1 MEPKPFIIRHP
12 FVTDSYTL
20 YYLAGSMNKI
30 TTLLLWLSFCLP
42 ALASLSAAVAQTTSK
57 PAAPAAVAVD
67 IDLATAYAAD
77 NFQTRNIQQFA
88 DDVRTASE
96 GRVNIR
102 VHPGGRLLKPAE
114 IFSGVRNGKA
124 EAGEVI
130 MSSLEKE
137 ELLFGMD
144 SLPFIVSGYEDA
156 RRMWTAARPAVEKA
170 MDNRGLMVLY
180 AVPWPPQNLYSAE
193 QVDTIRSFRGRTMR
207 VYNPTTERI
216 AELVGARSVSVQ
228 VVDLAKAIAARR
240 VELMLTSSW
249 TGVDTKAWR
258 TLDYYYKVNAW
269 LPKNMVF
276 IRKDVFGRLTA
287 ADRKVMRDAAK
298 VAEARGWQM
307 SQESDLGYEKQLA
320 ANHVKVLGMDF
331 MIRSYLDR
339 VGETVAREWLKKA
352 GTTELQVLLKYTT
365 ERSLK

>member
-1 MEPKPFIIRHP
+1 MKPL
-12 FVTDSYTL
+12 VTLLTA
-20 YYLAGSMNKI
+20 LANPMNMI
-30 TTLLLWLSFCLP
+30 TTHLLRQFACSYRRAIIATMLCF
-42 ALASLSAAVAQTTSK
+42 LASTSIS
-57 PAAPAAVAVD
+57 AAPAPPAAVVD

-77 NFQTRNIQQFA
+77 NFQTRNLQQFA
-88 DDVRTASE
+88 DDVKTATE

-102 VHPGGRLLKPAE
+102 LHPGGRLLKPAE
-114 IFSGVRNGKA
+114 IFNGVRNGKA

-144 SLPFIVSGYEDA
+144 SLPFIVSGYDDA
-156 RRMWTAARPAVEKA
+156 RRMWAASRPAVEKA
-170 MDNRGLMVLY
+170 MDKRGLTVLY

-193 QVDTIRSFRGRTMR
+193 QVDTIRDFSGRAMR

-216 AELVGARSVSVQ
+216 AEIVGARGVTVQ
-228 VVDLAKAIAARR
+228 VVDLSKAIAAKR

-249 TGVDTKAWR
+249 TGVDTRAWR
-258 TLDYYYKVNAW
+258 ALNYYYKVNAW

-276 IRKDVFGRLTA
+276 IRKDVVERLSVP
-287 ADRKVMRDAAK
+287 DRKILKDAAR
-298 VAEARGWQM
+298 VAEVRGWQM
-307 SQESDLGYEKQLA
+307 SQDSDLGYEKQLI

-352 GTTELQVLLKYTT
+352 GLTELQVLLKYTT

>member
-1 MEPKPFIIRHP
+1 
-12 FVTDSYTL
+12 
-20 YYLAGSMNKI
+20 MNKC
-30 TTLLLWLSFCLP
+30 TTLLLRLSICLAFFIVIP
-42 ALASLSAAVAQTTSK
+42 ADAARAASG
-57 PAAPAAVAVD
+57 PAAARPAAID

-77 NFQTRNIQQFA
+77 NFHTRNIEQFA
-88 DDVRTASE
+88 DDVRAASE

-102 VHPGGRLLKPAE
+102 VHAGGRLLKPTD

-130 MSSLEKE
+130 MSSLQKE

-144 SLPFIVSGYEDA
+144 SLPFIVSGYDDA
-156 RRMWTAARPAVEKA
+156 KRMWAAARPAVEQA
-170 MDNRGLMVLY
+170 MDKRDLMVLY
-180 AVPWPPQNLYSAE
+180 AVPWPPQNLYSVE
-193 QVDTIRSFRGRTMR
+193 QVDTIRDFSGRAMR

-216 AELVGARSVSVQ
+216 AELVGARTVTVQ
-228 VVDLAKAIAARR
+228 AVDLSKAISGKR
-240 VELMLTSSW
+240 VELMLTSSG

-258 TLDYYYKVNAW
+258 AMNYYYKVNAW

-276 IRKDVFGRLTA
+276 IRKEAFGRLTP
-287 ADRKVMRDAAK
+287 ADRKVMLDAAR
-298 VAEARGWQM
+298 VAEARGWQL
-307 SQESDLGYEKQLA
+307 SQESDLGFEKQLA
-320 ANHVKVLGMDF
+320 ANRIKVAGMDF

>member
-1 MEPKPFIIRHP
+1 
-12 FVTDSYTL
+12 
-20 YYLAGSMNKI
+20 MNKY
-30 TTLLLWLSFCLP
+30 TTLLLRLSICLP
-42 ALASLSAAVAQTTSK
+42 LLSIVPAASAQAALGAAVPR
-57 PAAPAAVAVD
+57 PAAID

-77 NFQTRNIQQFA
+77 NFHTRNIQQFA
-88 DDVRTASE
+88 DDVRAASE

-102 VHPGGRLLKPAE
+102 VHAGGRLLKPAD

-130 MSSLEKE
+130 MSTLQKE

-144 SLPFIVSGYEDA
+144 SLPFIVSGYDDA
-156 RRMWTAARPAVEKA
+156 KRMWTAARPAVEQA
-170 MDNRGLMVLY
+170 MDKRELMVLY
-180 AVPWPPQNLYSAE
+180 AVPWPPQNLYSVE
-193 QVDTIRSFRGRTMR
+193 QVDTIRDFSGRAMR

-216 AELVGARSVSVQ
+216 AELVGARTVSVQ
-228 VVDLAKAIAARR
+228 AVDLSKAISGKR
-240 VELMLTSSW
+240 VELMLTSSG

-258 TLDYYYKVNAW
+258 AMNYYYKVNAW

-276 IRKDVFGRLTA
+276 IRKEAFGRLTP
-287 ADRKVMRDAAK
+287 ADRKVMLDAAR
-298 VAEARGWQM
+298 VAEARGWQL
-307 SQESDLGYEKQLA
+307 SQESDLGFEKQLA
-320 ANHVKVLGMDF
+320 ANHIKVAGMDF

>member
-1 MEPKPFIIRHP
+1 MKTF
-12 FVTDSYTL
+12 
-20 YYLAGSMNKI
+20 
-30 TTLLLWLSFCLP
+30 TTLLLRLSICLP
-42 ALASLSAAVAQTTSK
+42 FFLNIAAASAQAVPGAAAAK
-57 PAAPAAVAVD
+57 PAVID

-77 NFQTRNIQQFA
+77 NFHTRNIQQFA
-88 DDVRTASE
+88 DDIRTASE

-102 VHPGGRLLKPAE
+102 VHAGGRLLKPTD

-130 MSSLEKE
+130 MSSLQKE

-144 SLPFIVSGYEDA
+144 SLPFIASGYDDA
-156 RRMWTAARPAVEKA
+156 KRMWIAARPAVEKA
-170 MDNRGLMVLY
+170 MDKRELKVLY

-193 QVDTIRSFRGRTMR
+193 QVDTIRDFSGRAMR
-207 VYNPTTERI
+207 VYSPTTERI
-216 AELVGARSVSVQ
+216 AELVGARAVSVQ
-228 VVDLAKAIAARR
+228 AVDLAKAIAAKR
-240 VELMLTSSW
+240 VELMLTSSG

-258 TLDYYYKVNAW
+258 AMNYYYKVNAW

-276 IRKDVFGRLTA
+276 IRKDAFDRLTM
-287 ADRKVMRDAAK
+287 ADRKLLLDAAK

-320 ANHVKVLGMDF
+320 TNHIKVSGMDF

-339 VGETVAREWLKKA
+339 VGENVAREWLKKA

>member
-1 MEPKPFIIRHP
+1 
-12 FVTDSYTL
+12 
-20 YYLAGSMNKI
+20 MNTI
-30 TTLLLWLSFCLP
+30 TTGLLRFSFCL
-42 ALASLSAAVAQTTSK
+42 SLLLNFSAASAQAGPK
-57 PAAPAAVAVD
+57 AAAATPPAAVVD

-102 VHPGGRLLKPAE
+102 VHPGGRLLKPSD
-114 IFSGVRNGKA
+114 IFAGVRHGKA

-156 RRMWTAARPAVEKA
+156 RRMWAAARPAVEKA
-170 MDNRGLMVLY
+170 MDARGLIVLY
-180 AVPWPPQNLYSAE
+180 AVPWPPQNLYSAG
-193 QVDTIRSFRGRTMR
+193 QVDTIRDFSGRTMR

-216 AELVGARSVSVQ
+216 AELVGARGVNVQ
-228 VVDLAKAIAARR
+228 VVDLAKAIGAKR

-258 TLDYYYKVNAW
+258 TLNYYYKVNAW

-276 IRKDVFGRLTA
+276 IRKEVFGRLTA
-287 ADRKVMRDAAK
+287 ADRKVVHDAAK

-339 VGETVAREWLKKA
+339 IGETVAREWLKKA

>member
-1 MEPKPFIIRHP
+1 
-12 FVTDSYTL
+12 
-20 YYLAGSMNKI
+20 MNKC
-30 TTLLLWLSFCLP
+30 TTLLLRLSICLAYFIVIP
-42 ALASLSAAVAQTTSK
+42 ADAARAASG
-57 PAAPAAVAVD
+57 PAAARPAAID

-77 NFQTRNIQQFA
+77 NFHTRNIEQFA
-88 DDVRTASE
+88 DDVRAASE

-102 VHPGGRLLKPAE
+102 VHAGGRLLKPTD

-130 MSSLEKE
+130 MSSLQKE

-144 SLPFIVSGYEDA
+144 SLPFIVSGYDDA
-156 RRMWTAARPAVEKA
+156 KRMWAAARPAVEQA
-170 MDNRGLMVLY
+170 MDKRDLMVLY
-180 AVPWPPQNLYSAE
+180 AVPWPPQNLYSVE
-193 QVDTIRSFRGRTMR
+193 QVDTIRDFSGRAMR

-216 AELVGARSVSVQ
+216 AELVGARTVAVQ
-228 VVDLAKAIAARR
+228 AVDLSKAISGKR
-240 VELMLTSSW
+240 VELMLTSSG

-258 TLDYYYKVNAW
+258 AMNYYYKVNAW

-276 IRKDVFGRLTA
+276 IRKEAFGRLTP
-287 ADRKVMRDAAK
+287 ADRKVMLDAAR
-298 VAEARGWQM
+298 VAEARGWQL
-307 SQESDLGYEKQLA
+307 SQESDLGFEKQLA
-320 ANHVKVLGMDF
+320 ANRIKVAGMDF

>member
-1 MEPKPFIIRHP
+1 
-12 FVTDSYTL
+12 
-20 YYLAGSMNKI
+20 MNSTGAHMYKI
-30 TTLLLWLSFCLP
+30 TTLLPRQS
-42 ALASLSAAVAQTTSK
+42 ASLLVLAVLAFAHFLSSPRTAV
-57 PAAPAAVAVD
+57 AAPAATVVD

-77 NFQTRNIQQFA
+77 NFQTRNLQQFA
-88 DDVRTASE
+88 DNVRTATE

-102 VHPGGRLLKPAE
+102 LHPGGRLLKPAE
-114 IFSGVRNGKA
+114 IFSGVRDGKA
-124 EAGEVI
+124 QAGEVI

-156 RRMWTAARPAVEKA
+156 RRMWTASRPAVEKS
-170 MDNRGLMVLY
+170 MDKHGLQVLY

-193 QVDTIRSFRGRTMR
+193 AVDTIRDFSGRAMR

-216 AELVGARSVSVQ
+216 AGLVGARAVSVQ
-228 VVDLAKAIAARR
+228 VVDLSKAIGANR

-258 TLDYYYKVNAW
+258 AMNYYYKVNAW

-276 IRKDVFGRLTA
+276 IRKDVFNSLSV
-287 ADRKVMRDAAK
+287 ADRKIVTDAAR

-307 SQESDLGYEKQLA
+307 SQESDLGYEKQLI
-320 ANHVKVLGMDF
+320 ANHIKVLGMDF

-352 GTTELQVLLKYTT
+352 GVTELQVLLKYTT

>member
-1 MEPKPFIIRHP
+1 MKTF
-12 FVTDSYTL
+12 
-20 YYLAGSMNKI
+20 
-30 TTLLLWLSFCLP
+30 TTLLLRLSICFPFFLNI
-42 ALASLSAAVAQTTSK
+42 AAATAQAMPGAAAAK
-57 PAAPAAVAVD
+57 PAVID

-77 NFQTRNIQQFA
+77 NFHTRNIQQFA
-88 DDVRTASE
+88 DDIRTASE

-102 VHPGGRLLKPAE
+102 VHAGGRLLKPTD

-130 MSSLEKE
+130 MSSLQKE

-144 SLPFIVSGYEDA
+144 SLPFIVSGYDDA
-156 RRMWTAARPAVEKA
+156 KRMWIAARPAVEKA
-170 MDNRGLMVLY
+170 MDKRELKVLY

-193 QVDTIRSFRGRTMR
+193 QVDTIRDFSGRAMR

-216 AELVGARSVSVQ
+216 AELVGARTVSVQ
-228 VVDLAKAIAARR
+228 AVDLSKAIAAKR
-240 VELMLTSSW
+240 VELMLTSSG

-258 TLDYYYKVNAW
+258 AMNYYYKVNAW

-276 IRKDVFGRLTA
+276 IRKEAYDRLTV
-287 ADRKVMRDAAK
+287 ADRKLLLDAAK

-307 SQESDLGYEKQLA
+307 SQESDLGFEKQLA
-320 ANHVKVLGMDF
+320 GNRIKVSGMDF

>member
-1 MEPKPFIIRHP
+1 
-12 FVTDSYTL
+12 
-20 YYLAGSMNKI
+20 MNKC
-30 TTLLLWLSFCLP
+30 TALLLRLSICLP
-42 ALASLSAAVAQTTSK
+42 LLSSIPAAWAQTATAAAVPR
-57 PAAPAAVAVD
+57 PAAID

-77 NFQTRNIQQFA
+77 NFHTRNIQQFA
-88 DDVRTASE
+88 DDVRAASE

-102 VHPGGRLLKPAE
+102 VHAGGRLLKPTD

-130 MSSLEKE
+130 MSSLQKE

-144 SLPFIVSGYEDA
+144 SLPFIVSGYDDA
-156 RRMWTAARPAVEKA
+156 KRMWTAARPAVEQA
-170 MDNRGLMVLY
+170 MDRRELMVLY
-180 AVPWPPQNLYSAE
+180 AVPWPPQNLYSVE
-193 QVDTIRSFRGRTMR
+193 QVDTIRDFSGRAMR

-216 AELVGARSVSVQ
+216 AELVGARTVSVQ
-228 VVDLAKAIAARR
+228 AVDLSKAISGKR
-240 VELMLTSSW
+240 VELMLTSSG

-258 TLDYYYKVNAW
+258 AMNYYYKVNAW

-276 IRKDVFGRLTA
+276 IRKEAFWRLA
-287 ADRKVMRDAAK
+287 PADRKVMLDAAR
-298 VAEARGWQM
+298 VAEARGWQL
-307 SQESDLGYEKQLA
+307 SQESDLGFEKQLA
-320 ANHVKVLGMDF
+320 ANRIKVAGMDF

>member
-1 MEPKPFIIRHP
+1 
-12 FVTDSYTL
+12 
-20 YYLAGSMNKI
+20 MNPTGEHMHKI
-30 TTLLLWLSFCLP
+30 TTLLLRQSAFLLVLAVLAVAHSLSF
-42 ALASLSAAVAQTTSK
+42 SRTTA
-57 PAAPAAVAVD
+57 AAPAATAVD

-77 NFQTRNIQQFA
+77 NFQTRNLQQFA
-88 DDVRTASE
+88 DNVRTATE

-102 VHPGGRLLKPAE
+102 LHPGGRLLKPAE
-114 IFSGVRNGKA
+114 IFSGVRDGKA
-124 EAGEVI
+124 QAGEVI

-156 RRMWTAARPAVEKA
+156 RRMWAASRPAVEKS
-170 MDNRGLMVLY
+170 MDKHGLLVLY

-193 QVDTIRSFRGRTMR
+193 AVDTIRDFSGRAMR

-216 AELVGARSVSVQ
+216 AGLVGARAVSVQ
-228 VVDLAKAIAARR
+228 VVDLSKAIAANR

-258 TLDYYYKVNAW
+258 ALNYYYKVNAW

-276 IRKDVFGRLTA
+276 IRKDVFNSLSA
-287 ADRKVMRDAAK
+287 ADRKIVTDAAR

-307 SQESDLGYEKQLA
+307 SQESDLGYEKQLI
-320 ANHVKVLGMDF
+320 ANRIKVLGMDF

-352 GTTELQVLLKYTT
+352 GVTELQVLLRYTT

>member
-1 MEPKPFIIRHP
+1 M
-12 FVTDSYTL
+12 
-20 YYLAGSMNKI
+20 
-30 TTLLLWLSFCLP
+30 LLLRLSICLP
-42 ALASLSAAVAQTTSK
+42 LFSIHAAVFAQAAS
-57 PAAPAAVAVD
+57 AVAPARPAVID

-77 NFQTRNIQQFA
+77 NFHTRNIQQFA
-88 DDVRTASE
+88 DDVRAASE

-102 VHPGGRLLKPAE
+102 VHAGGRLLKPTD

-130 MSSLEKE
+130 MSSLQKE

-144 SLPFIVSGYEDA
+144 SLPFIVSSYDDA
-156 RRMWTAARPAVEKA
+156 RRMWTAARPAVEQA
-170 MDNRGLMVLY
+170 MDKRELMVLY
-180 AVPWPPQNLYSAE
+180 AVPWPPQNLYAAE
-193 QVDTIRSFRGRTMR
+193 QVDTIRDFCGRAMR
-207 VYNPTTERI
+207 VYNPTNERI
-216 AELVGARSVSVQ
+216 AELVGARTVSVQ
-228 VVDLAKAIAARR
+228 AVDLSKAIAAKR
-240 VELMLTSSW
+240 VELMLTSSG

-258 TLDYYYKVNAW
+258 AMNFYYKVNAW

-276 IRKDVFGRLTA
+276 IRKEAFGRLTA
-287 ADRKVMRDAAK
+287 ADRKVMLDAAR
-298 VAEARGWQM
+298 VAEARGWQL
-307 SQESDLGYEKQLA
+307 SQESDLGNEKQLA
-320 ANHVKVLGMDF
+320 ANRIKVAGMDF

>member
-1 MEPKPFIIRHP
+1 
-12 FVTDSYTL
+12 
-20 YYLAGSMNKI
+20 MNKI
-30 TTLLLWLSFCLP
+30 TTRLIRHSIYP
-42 ALASLSAAVAQTTSK
+42 LASAILSAAICLSAV
-57 PAAPAAVAVD
+57 AAPAPVD

-77 NFQTRNIQQFA
+77 NFQTRNLQQFA
-88 DDVRTASE
+88 DDVKTATE

-102 VHPGGRLLKPAE
+102 LYPGGRLLKPTE
-114 IFSGVRNGKA
+114 IFNGVRNGKA
-124 EAGEVI
+124 QAGKVI

-144 SLPFIVSGYEDA
+144 SLPFITSGYEDA
-156 RRMWTAARPAVEKA
+156 RRMWAASRPAVEKS
-170 MDNRGLMVLY
+170 MEKRGLHVLY
-180 AVPWPPQNLYSAE
+180 AVPWPPQNLYAAE
-193 QVDTIRSFRGRTMR
+193 QVDTIRDFSGRAMR

-216 AELVGARSVSVQ
+216 AELVGGRAVSVQ
-228 VVDLAKAIAARR
+228 VVDLSKAIAARR

-258 TLDYYYKVNAW
+258 AMNYYYKVNAW

-276 IRKDVFGRLTA
+276 IRKDVFESLSA
-287 ADRKVMRDAAK
+287 ADRKIVSDGAR

-307 SQESDLGYEKQLA
+307 SQESDMGYEKQLA
-320 ANHVKVLGMDF
+320 ANHMKVLGMDF

-352 GTTELQVLLKYTT
+352 GVTELQVLLKYTT

>member
-1 MEPKPFIIRHP
+1 MKSTGEH
-12 FVTDSYTL
+12 
-20 YYLAGSMNKI
+20 MNKI
-30 TTLLLWLSFCLP
+30 TTRLLRHTICLL
-42 ALASLSAAVAQTTSK
+42 ALAIMAAAQCLFIGK
-57 PAAPAAVAVD
+57 FAAAAPAPATVD

-77 NFQTRNIQQFA
+77 NFQTRNLQQFA
-88 DDVRTASE
+88 DDVKTATE

-102 VHPGGRLLKPAE
+102 LYPGGRLLKPAE
-114 IFSGVRNGKA
+114 IFAGVRSGKA
-124 EAGEVI
+124 QAGEVI

-144 SLPFIVSGYEDA
+144 SLPFITSGYEDA
-156 RRMWTAARPAVEKA
+156 RRMWTASRPAVEKS
-170 MDNRGLMVLY
+170 MNKRGLQVLY
-180 AVPWPPQNLYSAE
+180 AVPWPPQNLYSID
-193 QVDTIRSFRGRTMR
+193 QVDTIRNFSGRAMR

-216 AELVGARSVSVQ
+216 AELVGARAVSVQ
-228 VVDLAKAIAARR
+228 VVDLSKAIAAKR

-258 TLDYYYKVNAW
+258 AMNYYYKVNAW

-276 IRKDVFGRLTA
+276 IRKDVLESLSPS
-287 ADRKVMRDAAK
+287 DRKIVNDAAR

-307 SQESDLGYEKQLA
+307 SQESDLGYEKQLT

-352 GTTELQVLLKYTT
+352 GVTELQVLLKYTS

>member
-1 MEPKPFIIRHP
+1 
-12 FVTDSYTL
+12 
-20 YYLAGSMNKI
+20 MNKC
-30 TTLLLWLSFCLP
+30 TTLLLRLSICLAFFIVIP
-42 ALASLSAAVAQTTSK
+42 ADAARAASG
-57 PAAPAAVAVD
+57 PAAARPAAID

-77 NFQTRNIQQFA
+77 NFHTRNIEQFA
-88 DDVRTASE
+88 DDVRAASE

-102 VHPGGRLLKPAE
+102 VHAGGRLLKPTD
-114 IFSGVRNGKA
+114 IFSGVRNDKA

-130 MSSLEKE
+130 MSSLQKE

-144 SLPFIVSGYEDA
+144 SLPFIVSGYDDA
-156 RRMWTAARPAVEKA
+156 KRMWAAARPAVEQA
-170 MDNRGLMVLY
+170 MDKRDLMVLY
-180 AVPWPPQNLYSAE
+180 AVPWPPQNLYSVE
-193 QVDTIRSFRGRTMR
+193 QVDTIRDFSGRAMR

-216 AELVGARSVSVQ
+216 AELVGARTVAVQ
-228 VVDLAKAIAARR
+228 AVDLSKAISGKR
-240 VELMLTSSW
+240 VELMLTSSG

-258 TLDYYYKVNAW
+258 AMNYYYKVNAW

-276 IRKDVFGRLTA
+276 IRKEAFGRLTP
-287 ADRKVMRDAAK
+287 ADRKVMLDAAR
-298 VAEARGWQM
+298 VAEARGWQL
-307 SQESDLGYEKQLA
+307 SQESDLGFEKQLA
-320 ANHVKVLGMDF
+320 ANRIKVAGMDF

>member
-1 MEPKPFIIRHP
+1 
-12 FVTDSYTL
+12 
-20 YYLAGSMNKI
+20 MNNI
-30 TTLLLWLSFCLP
+30 TTLQVRQSICLLAFTVLVGAQCLFTTK
-42 ALASLSAAVAQTTSK
+42 LAS
-57 PAAPAAVAVD
+57 AAPAPTVVD

-77 NFQTRNIQQFA
+77 NFQTRNLQQFA
-88 DDVRTASE
+88 DDVKTATE

-102 VHPGGRLLKPAE
+102 LHPGGRLLKPAE
-114 IFSGVRNGKA
+114 IFSGVRSGKA
-124 EAGEVI
+124 HAGEVI

-144 SLPFIVSGYEDA
+144 SLPFIVSSYEDA
-156 RRMWTAARPAVEKA
+156 RRMWAASRPAVEKS
-170 MDNRGLMVLY
+170 MDKRGLVVLY

-193 QVDTIRSFRGRTMR
+193 QVATTRDFSGRAMR

-216 AELVGARSVSVQ
+216 AELVGARAVSVQ
-228 VVDLAKAIAARR
+228 VVDLSKAIAAKR

-258 TLDYYYKVNAW
+258 ALNYYYKVNAW
-269 LPKNMVF
+269 LPKNMIF
-276 IRKDVFGRLTA
+276 IRKDMFESLST
-287 ADRKVMRDAAK
+287 ADRKIVHDAAR
-298 VAEARGWQM
+298 VAEARGWKM
-307 SQESDLGYEKQLA
+307 SQDSDLGYEKQLT

-339 VGETVAREWLKKA
+339 VGENVAREWLKKA
-352 GTTELQVLLKYTT
+352 GVTELQVLLKYTT

>member
-1 MEPKPFIIRHP
+1 MIAALLCFFAVPF
-12 FVTDSYTL
+12 
-20 YYLAGSMNKI
+20 A
-30 TTLLLWLSFCLP
+30 
-42 ALASLSAAVAQTTSK
+42 SAAPTQT
-57 PAAPAAVAVD
+57 PAVVD

-77 NFQTRNIQQFA
+77 NFQTRNLQQFA
-88 DDVRTASE
+88 DDVRTATE

-102 VHPGGRLLKPAE
+102 LHPGGRLLKPAE
-114 IFSGVRNGKA
+114 IFNGVRNGKA

-144 SLPFIVSGYEDA
+144 SLPFIVSGYDDA
-156 RRMWTAARPAVEKA
+156 RRMWAASRPAVEKA
-170 MDNRGLMVLY
+170 MDKRGLTVLY

-193 QVDTIRSFRGRTMR
+193 QVDTIRDFSGRAMR

-216 AELVGARSVSVQ
+216 AEIVGARGVSVQ
-228 VVDLAKAIAARR
+228 VVDLSRAIAAKR

-249 TGVDTKAWR
+249 TGVDTRAWR
-258 TLDYYYKVNAW
+258 ALNYYYKVNAW

-276 IRKDVFGRLTA
+276 FRKDVVERLSVP
-287 ADRKVMRDAAK
+287 DRKILKDAAR
-298 VAEARGWQM
+298 VAEVRGWQM
-307 SQESDLGYEKQLA
+307 SQESDLGYEKQLI

-352 GTTELQVLLKYTT
+352 GLTELQVLLKYTT

>member
-1 MEPKPFIIRHP
+1 MKPL
-12 FVTDSYTL
+12 VTLLTA
-20 YYLAGSMNKI
+20 LANPMNKI
-30 TTLLLWLSFCLP
+30 TTHLLRQFACSSGLVVIA
-42 ALASLSAAVAQTTSK
+42 ALLCFFTAPGTF
-57 PAAPAAVAVD
+57 AAPAPPPAAID

-77 NFQTRNIQQFA
+77 NFQTRNLQQFA
-88 DDVRTASE
+88 DDVKTATE

-102 VHPGGRLLKPAE
+102 LHPGGRLLKPAD
-114 IFSGVRNGKA
+114 IFNGVRNGKA

-144 SLPFIVSGYEDA
+144 SLPFIVSGYDDA
-156 RRMWTAARPAVEKA
+156 RRMWAASRPAVEKA
-170 MDNRGLMVLY
+170 MDKRGLTVLY

-193 QVDTIRSFRGRTMR
+193 QVDTIRDFSGRAMR

-216 AELVGARSVSVQ
+216 AEIVGARGVTVQ
-228 VVDLAKAIAARR
+228 VVDLSKAIAAKR

-249 TGVDTKAWR
+249 TGVDTRAWR
-258 TLDYYYKVNAW
+258 ALNYYYKVNAW

-276 IRKDVFGRLTA
+276 IRKDVVERLSVP
-287 ADRKVMRDAAK
+287 DRKILKDAAR
-298 VAEARGWQM
+298 VAEVRGWQM
-307 SQESDLGYEKQLA
+307 SQDSDLGYEKQLI

-352 GTTELQVLLKYTT
+352 GLTELQVLLKYTT

>member
-1 MEPKPFIIRHP
+1 MH
-12 FVTDSYTL
+12 
-20 YYLAGSMNKI
+20 KI
-30 TTLLLWLSFCLP
+30 TTLLLLPTLLMTFCLP
-42 ALASLSAAVAQTTSK
+42 VLADLPAASGQTAPKEAAAANAAAV
-57 PAAPAAVAVD
+57 VD

-102 VHPGGRLLKPAE
+102 VHSGGRLLKPSE
-114 IFSGVRNGKA
+114 IFAGVRNGKA

-156 RRMWTAARPAVEKA
+156 RRMWNAARPAVERA
-170 MDNRGLMVLY
+170 MDTRGLMVLY
-180 AVPWPPQNLYSAE
+180 AVPWPPQNLYSADE
-193 QVDTIRSFRGRTMR
+193 VNTIRDFSGRAMR
-207 VYNPTTERI
+207 VYSPTTERI

-228 VVDLAKAIAARR
+228 VVDLAKAIGAKR

-258 TLDYYYKVNAW
+258 TLNHYYKVNAW

-287 ADRKVMRDAAK
+287 ADRKIMHDAAK

-307 SQESDLGYEKQLA
+307 SQDSDLGYEKQLA

-339 VGETVAREWLKKA
+339 IGETVAREWLKKA

>member
-1 MEPKPFIIRHP
+1 M
-12 FVTDSYTL
+12 
-20 YYLAGSMNKI
+20 
-30 TTLLLWLSFCLP
+30 LLLRLSICLP
-42 ALASLSAAVAQTTSK
+42 LCCIVPAAFAQAAPGAAAAK
-57 PAAPAAVAVD
+57 PAVTD

-77 NFQTRNIQQFA
+77 NFHTRNIQQFA
-88 DDVRTASE
+88 DDVRAASE

-102 VHPGGRLLKPAE
+102 VHAGGRLLKPTD

-130 MSSLEKE
+130 MSSLQKE

-144 SLPFIVSGYEDA
+144 SLPFIVSGYDDA
-156 RRMWTAARPAVEKA
+156 RRMWTAARPAVEQA
-170 MDNRGLMVLY
+170 MNKRELMVLY
-180 AVPWPPQNLYSAE
+180 AVPWPPQNLYAAD
-193 QVDTIRSFRGRTMR
+193 QVDTIRDFSGRAMR

-216 AELVGARSVSVQ
+216 AELVGARTVSVQ
-228 VVDLAKAIAARR
+228 AVDLSKAIAAKR
-240 VELMLTSSW
+240 VELMLTSSG
-249 TGVDTKAWR
+249 TGVDTKAWPAMNF
-258 TLDYYYKVNAW
+258 YYKVNAW

-276 IRKDVFGRLTA
+276 IRKETFDRLST
-287 ADRKVMRDAAK
+287 ADRKVMVDAAR
-298 VAEARGWQM
+298 VAEARGWQL
-307 SQESDLGYEKQLA
+307 SQESDLGNEKQLA
-320 ANHVKVLGMDF
+320 ANRIKVAGMDF

>member
-1 MEPKPFIIRHP
+1 
-12 FVTDSYTL
+12 
-20 YYLAGSMNKI
+20 MNKI
-30 TTLLLWLSFCLP
+30 TTRLFQLTLCLP
-42 ALASLSAAVAQTTSK
+42 LLAYL
-57 PAAPAAVAVD
+57 PAATAQSSSTPVAATPAPPAID

-77 NFQTRNIQQFA
+77 NFHTRNIQQFA

-102 VHPGGRLLKPAE
+102 VHAGGRLLKPTE
-114 IFSGVRNGKA
+114 IFSGVRSGKA

-130 MSSLEKE
+130 MSSLQKE

-144 SLPFIVSGYEDA
+144 SLPFIVSGYDDA
-156 RRMWTAARPAVEKA
+156 RRMWAASRPAVEKA
-170 MDNRGLMVLY
+170 MDQRELMVLY
-180 AVPWPPQNLYSAE
+180 AVPWPPQNLYAAE
-193 QVDTIRSFRGRTMR
+193 PVDTIRDFSGRAMR
-207 VYNPTTERI
+207 VYNPITERI
-216 AELVGARSVSVQ
+216 AELVGARAVSVQ
-228 VVDLAKAIAARR
+228 AVDLSKAIAAKR
-240 VELMLTSSW
+240 VELMLTSSG

-258 TLDYYYKVNAW
+258 AMNYYYKVNAW

-276 IRKDVFGRLTA
+276 LRKDAFGRLTA
-287 ADRKVMRDAAK
+287 ADRKVVLDAAR

-307 SQESDLGYEKQLA
+307 SQESDLGQEKQLA
-320 ANHVKVLGMDF
+320 ANRIKVSGMDF

>member
-1 MEPKPFIIRHP
+1 
-12 FVTDSYTL
+12 
-20 YYLAGSMNKI
+20 MNKC
-30 TTLLLWLSFCLP
+30 TTLLLRLSICLAFFIVIP
-42 ALASLSAAVAQTTSK
+42 ADAARAASG
-57 PAAPAAVAVD
+57 PAAARPAAID

-77 NFQTRNIQQFA
+77 NFHTRNIEQFA
-88 DDVRTASE
+88 DDVRAASE

-102 VHPGGRLLKPAE
+102 VHAGGRLLKPTD

-130 MSSLEKE
+130 MSSLQKE

-144 SLPFIVSGYEDA
+144 SLPFIVSGYDDA
-156 RRMWTAARPAVEKA
+156 KRMWAAARPAVEQA
-170 MDNRGLMVLY
+170 MDKRDLMVLY
-180 AVPWPPQNLYSAE
+180 AVPWPPQNLYSVE
-193 QVDTIRSFRGRTMR
+193 QVDTIRDFSGRAMR

-216 AELVGARSVSVQ
+216 AELVGARTVAVQ
-228 VVDLAKAIAARR
+228 AVDLSKAISGKR
-240 VELMLTSSW
+240 VELMLTSSG

-258 TLDYYYKVNAW
+258 AMNYYYKVNAW

-276 IRKDVFGRLTA
+276 IRKEAFGRLTP
-287 ADRKVMRDAAK
+287 ADRKVMLDAAR
-298 VAEARGWQM
+298 VAEARGWQL
-307 SQESDLGYEKQLA
+307 SQESDLGFEKQLA
-320 ANHVKVLGMDF
+320 ANRIKVAGMDF